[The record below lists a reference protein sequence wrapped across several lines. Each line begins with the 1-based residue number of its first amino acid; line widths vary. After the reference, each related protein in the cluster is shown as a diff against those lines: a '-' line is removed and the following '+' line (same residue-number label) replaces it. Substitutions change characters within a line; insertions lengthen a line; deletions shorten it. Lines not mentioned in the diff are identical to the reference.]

1 MAHDSDGF
9 NSYWK
14 LIALAFLIAVGVIAH
29 SVPGSGVYA
38 RLDVSK
44 GRDSTAFEASRQFG
58 YGELSGPQLASLNW
72 ALRRLPGEELQRR
85 YGNHPTVRT
94 VALGEIMRAADEQ
107 FAIANSALARLAK
120 MDPATVK
127 ASEEKYKADILA
139 RKQKLSAMT
148 EYWPVITNVVRE
160 PAPWGYFML
169 VSYKLN
175 LPEGMKLRFLPCA
188 LDYGDNFEPKRGKFE
203 FDCLFTPMR
212 NGEYQ
217 IRLPDPIGSELSA
230 VKLDISG
237 DYTRATVEG
246 KNGEITLI
254 DRAKPDIPELAELA
268 EAYNRMKS
276 SLDNKSYF

>member
-1 MAHDSDGF
+1 MGHDRDGF

-14 LIALAFLIAVGVIAH
+14 LFALAFFLAVGVIAH
-29 SVPGSGVYA
+29 FVPGSGVYA

-44 GRDSTAFEASRQFG
+44 GRNSAAFEASRQFG
-58 YGELSGPQLASLNW
+58 YGELSSPQLASLNW

-107 FAIANSALARLAK
+107 FAIANAILAKFAK
-120 MDPATVK
+120 MDPAAVK
-127 ASEEKYKADILA
+127 ASDEKYKADILA
-139 RKQKLSAMT
+139 RKKKLSAMT

-188 LDYGDNFEPKRGKFE
+188 LDYGDNFEPKRGKYE
-203 FDCLFTPMR
+203 FDCLFAPMR
-212 NGEYQ
+212 NGEYE

-230 VKLDISG
+230 VTLDMSG

-246 KNGEITLI
+246 KNGEITFI
-254 DRAKPDIPELAELA
+254 DDVKADIPELADLA
-268 EAYNRMKS
+268 KAYNKMKS
-276 SLDNKSYF
+276 TLDNKAYF